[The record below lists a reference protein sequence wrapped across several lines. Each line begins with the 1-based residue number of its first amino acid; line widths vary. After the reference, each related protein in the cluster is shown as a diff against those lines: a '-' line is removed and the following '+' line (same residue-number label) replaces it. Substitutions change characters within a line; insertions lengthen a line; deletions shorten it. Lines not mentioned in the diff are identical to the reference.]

1 MSCAPFLA
9 QRLFSVK
16 GLVAVVTG
24 GGTGIGLMA
33 TQALAA
39 NGAKVYI
46 IGRRK
51 EALDN
56 VVKNYS
62 DVEGKI
68 VPLQGDVTK
77 KADLKRIVDEIKKEH
92 EGIHI
97 LVNNAGI
104 SGEVTRVS
112 KEASAEEVSQKLWEE
127 QTFEGWDDVFRTN
140 ISSVFFTTAAFLPLL
155 QKYTFG
161 GDAAGKAIY
170 ERYQTGVITIS
181 SISGLIKSAQN
192 HFAYNASKGA
202 AVHLN
207 RLMSTEWS
215 HLGIRFNTIAPGV
228 FPSEMTADGSDDKQK
243 SSLDDFDPSSLSI
256 PADRAGSDEDMGGTV
271 LYLSSRA
278 GQYTAGVVLPVDGAT
293 LSTNPSAY

>member
-1 MSCAPFLA
+1 MSCTNFAVSK
-9 QRLFSVK
+9 LFSVK

-68 VPLQGDVTK
+68 VPIQGDITK
-77 KADLKRIVDEIKKEH
+77 KEDIKRIIAEIKKEH

-112 KEASAEEVSQKLWEE
+112 KEASAQEVSDKLWDE
-127 QTFEGWDDVFRTN
+127 QTFEGWDNVFRTN
-140 ISSVFFTTAAFLPLL
+140 VSSAFFVTAAFLPLL

-170 ERYQTGVITIS
+170 EKYQTGVITIS
-181 SISGLIKSAQN
+181 SISGLIKIAQN
-192 HFAYNASKGA
+192 HFAYNSSKGA

-215 HLGIRFNTIAPGV
+215 HLGIRFNTIAPGI
-228 FPSEMTADGSDDKQK
+228 FPSEMTTDGSDDKQK
-243 SSLDDFDPSSLSI
+243 SSLDGFDPSSMSI
-256 PADRAGSDEDMGGTV
+256 PADRAGTDEDMGGSI

-278 GQYTAGVVLPVDGAT
+278 GQYTSGTVIPVDGAT
-293 LSTNPSAY
+293 LATNPSAY

>member
-1 MSCAPFLA
+1 MSCANFLA
-9 QRLFSVK
+9 QKLFSVK

-46 IGRRK
+46 VGRRK

-56 VVKNYS
+56 VVQHYS

-68 VPLQGDVTK
+68 VALQGDVTK
-77 KADLKRIVDEIKKEH
+77 KADLERIVNEIKKEH

-104 SGEVTRVS
+104 VGEVTQVR
-112 KEASAEEVSQKLWEE
+112 KEMSAKELSDNFWEG
-127 QTFEGWDDVFRTN
+127 QSFDGWDNVFRTN
-140 ISSVFFTTAAFLPLL
+140 VSSVFFTTAAFLPLL
-155 QKYTFG
+155 EKYTFG

-170 ERYQTGVITIS
+170 DRYQSGVITIS
-181 SISGLIKSAQN
+181 SISGLFKLSQN
-192 HFAYNASKGA
+192 HFAYNSSKA
-202 AVHLN
+202 AVIHLN
-207 RLMSTEWS
+207 RMMSTEWA
-215 HLGIRFNTIAPGV
+215 HTGIRFNTIAPGM
-228 FPSEMTADGSDDKQK
+228 FPSEMTTTGSDEKQK
-243 SSLDDFDPSSLSI
+243 SSLKGFNPKSMLI
-256 PADRAGSDEDMGGTV
+256 PAERAGEDEDLGGTV

-278 GQYTAGVVLPVDGAT
+278 GQYTSGVVLPVDGAT
-293 LSTNPSAY
+293 LATNPSAY

>member
-1 MSCAPFLA
+1 MSCAPFLVP
-9 QRLFSVK
+9 RLFSVK

-46 IGRRK
+46 VGRRK

-56 VVKNYS
+56 VVKHYS

-68 VPLQGDVTK
+68 IPLQGDVTK
-77 KADLKRIVDEIKKEH
+77 KDDLKRIVDQIKKED

-104 SGEVTRVS
+104 VGEVTQVG
-112 KEASAEEVSQKLWEE
+112 KEASGEELRDKFWEG
-127 QTFEGWDDVFRTN
+127 QTYEGWENVFRTN
-140 ISSVFFTTAAFLPLL
+140 VSSVFFTTAAFLPLL
-155 QKYTFG
+155 QRYTFG

-170 ERYQTGVITIS
+170 DKYQTGVITIS
-181 SISGLIKSAQN
+181 SISGLLKISQN
-192 HFAYNASKGA
+192 HFAYNSSKGA
-202 AVHLN
+202 TIHLN
-207 RLMSTEWS
+207 RMMSQEWA
-215 HLGIRFNTIAPGV
+215 HTGIRFNTIAPGM
-228 FPSEMTADGSDDKQK
+228 FPSEMTTTGSDDKQK
-243 SSLDDFDPSSLSI
+243 SSLKGFNPKSMLI
-256 PADRAGSDEDMGGTV
+256 PAERAGEDEDLGGTV

-278 GQYTAGVVLPVDGAT
+278 GQYTSGVVLPVDGAT
-293 LSTNPSAY
+293 LATNPSAY